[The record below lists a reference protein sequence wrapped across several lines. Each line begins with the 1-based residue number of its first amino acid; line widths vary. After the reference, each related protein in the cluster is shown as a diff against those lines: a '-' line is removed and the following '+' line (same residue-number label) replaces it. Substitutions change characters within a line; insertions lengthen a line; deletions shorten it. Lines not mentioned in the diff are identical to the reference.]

1 MSDTR
6 PTFLRRRLIPLE
18 TVKLADDIILYRDE
32 DIIVTKWRALHP
44 KPSLCRGL
52 SCYFLKE
59 GYKVSK
65 FYRTEDV
72 FRHWYCDIIDTAYDP
87 DTDTY
92 TFTDLL
98 ADVIVR
104 PDGFVKVVDL
114 DELTE
119 AFEASLITR
128 GQLLLAL
135 KHLDKLLKIIYD
147 GKFSTLTREIESREP
162 DC

>member
-59 GYKVSK
+59 GYKVSTK
-65 FYRTEDV
+65 DFIR
-72 FRHWYCDIIDTAYDP
+72 IGIP
-87 DTDTY
+87 
-92 TFTDLL
+92 FT
-98 ADVIVR
+98 IVAAVT
-104 PDGFVKVVDL
+104 GAAVVWL
-114 DELTE
+114 VW
-119 AFEASLITR
+119 A
-128 GQLLLAL
+128 
-135 KHLDKLLKIIYD
+135 
-147 GKFSTLTREIESREP
+147 
-162 DC
+162 